1 MKSAAQTKRKPSKE
15 TAKASRKATPAPRAK
30 KTARPKEAVQPDR
43 PPAVQPEAA
52 RPTAPDVI
60 VGPPM
65 PDLTS
70 FGVDQR
76 DAQAHVGGC
85 DHCGRAHRHVL
96 KNPKDAM
103 ALQYFGR
110 NIAACLA
117 RKQAKAPA

>member
-1 MKSAAQTKRKPSKE
+1 MKSAAQTKRQPSKE

-30 KTARPKEAVQPDR
+30 KTARPVQAEAVR
-43 PPAVQPEAA
+43 AAAA
-52 RPTAPDVI
+52 RATPADVI

-65 PDLTS
+65 PDLTT

-76 DAQAHVGGC
+76 DAQTHVGEC
-85 DHCGRAHRHVL
+85 EHCGRAHRHVL

-103 ALQYFGR
+103 ALQSFGR